1 MLPSNTEFSAYL
13 FNKKRI
19 NKKKKKKKGKNKKR
33 NEIPT

>member
-19 NKKKKKKKGKNKKR
+19 NKKKKKKGKNKKR